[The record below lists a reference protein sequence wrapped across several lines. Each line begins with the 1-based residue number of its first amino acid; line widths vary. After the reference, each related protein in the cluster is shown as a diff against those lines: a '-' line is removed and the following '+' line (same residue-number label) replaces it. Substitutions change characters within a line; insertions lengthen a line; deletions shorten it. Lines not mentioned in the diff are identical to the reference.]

1 MAAPASL
8 LADGHEAVPRARYGA
23 AHEQQVPFRIHF
35 HDLEAELREAAR
47 PHVPRHPLS
56 FDDSRRVSSGSDR
69 SGLAVARVAVRLG
82 AAPEMVAVHHAL
94 EAAALGHAG
103 HLHDVARLE
112 DRHADRL
119 PRLRLRSRS
128 AVRSRR
134 HGEALQHARHDL
146 ETRPLHVSEQGLG
159 RSLRLLRAEAELDR
173 GPALPTRD
181 RHVCALLIEEAR
193 HAELASDESV
203 HVRRYST
210 LISTSTPA
218 GKSSF
223 VRASTV
229 CDLESRMSISRLGG
243 FSSDCSRLFLAVCG
257 PRSPGPSWR
266 LVGSGIGPET

>member
-1 MAAPASL
+1 
-8 LADGHEAVPRARYGA
+8 
-23 AHEQQVPFRIHF
+23 
-35 HDLEAELREAAR
+35 
-47 PHVPRHPLS
+47 
-56 FDDSRRVSSGSDR
+56 
-69 SGLAVARVAVRLG
+69 
-82 AAPEMVAVHHAL
+82 MVAVHHAL

-119 PRLRLRSRS
+119 PRLRSRG
-128 AVRSRR
+128 AARSRR
-134 HGEALQHARHDL
+134 DGEALQHARHDL

-159 RSLRLLRAEAELDR
+159 RPLQLLRAEAELDR
-173 GPALPTRD
+173 GPALPARD
-181 RHVCALLIEEAR
+181 LHDGARPGLDDRHRHVCALLIEEAR

-229 CDLESRMSISRLGG
+229 CDLESRMSISRLCV
-243 FSSDCSRLFLAVCG
+243 FSSNCSRLFSSMCGLRSAV
-257 PRSPGPSWR
+257 PRWR
-266 LVGSGIGPET
+266 FVGSGIGPETWAPVFSAVRTMSAAAWSISAWSNALRRMRIFPAIRYLDSS